1 MRSPCVAAREHV
13 FRPRPLS
20 SMPMVLF
27 ALVKAH
33 VRDLMKIVTVALADL
48 RSLLLV
54 CVNSVFVT
62 MTLHLLNL
70 HAAQH

>member
-1 MRSPCVAAREHV
+1 MAAREYV

-27 ALVKAH
+27 ALVEAH
-33 VRDLMKIVTVALADL
+33 VMDLMQIVTVALADL

-54 CVNSVFVT
+54 SVDSVIVA

-70 HAAQH
+70 HVAQH